1 MIIPSFDEFKKL
13 SEKGNL
19 IPVFEE
25 LHYDLE
31 TPVSSFR
38 KIKNDKY
45 SFLLESVEGQE
56 KWGRYSFL
64 GSNPLLL
71 FRSKGNRFEILKD
84 GVIVKNGIEKDPLM
98 VLKHILSQYK
108 AVPHD
113 SLPLFF
119 GGAVGYISYDY
130 VRSIEKIPDL
140 LPQNHDFWDCY
151 FLITDT
157 LIIFDNLTHR
167 LIIVANAFLDE
178 KWDLENIYQ
187 TACQKIKVLIERLK
201 NNSNIHSPNKQG
213 STLFHIH
220 SNIKKEDFI
229 KMVKKAKSYIR
240 DGDVIQV
247 VLSQR
252 FMAEINCEPF
262 DIYRSLRSINPSPYL
277 FYLNLDDM
285 ILLGASPEVMVRL
298 EGKKIELRPLAGTRP
313 RGKTFEEDI
322 FMEKYLLGDEKER
335 AEHIMLVDLGRNDVG
350 RVAEIGS
357 VKVTELMAVERYSH
371 VMHIVSNIE
380 GTITTD
386 KDAFDV
392 LRATFPAGTVSGA
405 PKIRAMEI
413 IEELEPQRR
422 GPYAGAVGYFSF
434 SGNMD
439 TCITIR
445 SIFIKDNKVYIQT
458 GAGIVADS
466 DPEKEYEETLNKAN
480 ALFRAIKIAE
490 EGLE

>member
-1 MIIPSFDEFKKL
+1 MIKPSLDEFKKL
-13 SEKGNL
+13 SEKGTL
-19 IPVFEE
+19 IPIFEE
-25 LHYDLE
+25 FHYDLE
-31 TPVSSFR
+31 TPVSSYR

-56 KWGRYSFL
+56 KWGRYSFF
-64 GSNPLLL
+64 GSNPSLI
-71 FRSKGNRFEILKD
+71 FRSKGERFEILKD
-84 GVIVKNGIEKDPLM
+84 GVIVKCGFQKDPLQI
-98 VLKHILSQYK
+98 LKNILTQYK
-108 AVPHD
+108 PVSHD
-113 SLPLFF
+113 SLPRFF
-119 GGAVGYISYDY
+119 GGAVGYIGYDY
-130 VRSIEKIPDL
+130 VRSIEKIPNL
-140 LPQNHDFWDCY
+140 LAPNHDFWDCY
-151 FLITDT
+151 FLITET
-157 LIIFDNLTHR
+157 LAVFDNLKHK
-167 LIIVANAFLDE
+167 IIIIANASLDG
-178 KWDLENIYQ
+178 KRDLEEIYHNS
-187 TACQKIKVLIERLK
+187 CQRIKALVERLK
-201 NNSNIHSPNKQG
+201 NNKNDYSFRLASNPLYIR
-213 STLFHIH
+213 
-220 SNIKKEDFI
+220 SNIKKDDFI
-229 KMVKKAKSYIR
+229 QMVKKAKSYIR
-240 DGDVIQV
+240 DGDIIQV

-252 FMAEINCEPF
+252 FITEIDCEPF
-262 DIYRSLRSINPSPYL
+262 NIYRALRSINPSPYL

-298 EGKKIELRPLAGTRP
+298 ADRKIELRPLAGTRP
-313 RGKTFEEDI
+313 RGKTTEEDI
-322 FMEKYLLGDEKER
+322 FMERDLLLDEKER

-357 VKVTELMAVERYSH
+357 VKVTELMGIERYSH

-380 GTITTD
+380 GNLKSG

-445 SIFIKDNKVYIQT
+445 SIIVKDNKAYIQA

-466 DPEKEYEETLNKAN
+466 DPEKEYEETINKAD
-480 ALFRAIKIAE
+480 ALFRAIKMAE